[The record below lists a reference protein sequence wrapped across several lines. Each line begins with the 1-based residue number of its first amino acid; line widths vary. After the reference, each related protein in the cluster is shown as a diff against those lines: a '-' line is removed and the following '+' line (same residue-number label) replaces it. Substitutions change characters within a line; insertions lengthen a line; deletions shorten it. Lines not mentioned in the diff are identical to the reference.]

1 MDYSDG
7 NEAENAKT
15 PKKPA
20 RKKAGKYGKFVFVQ
34 IPFQHL
40 SKQFFFIGSLT
51 YHEYREIKIPCNIC
65 GRSVQRRGIAKHNAT
80 KHGLGELLYSC
91 DLCGS
96 KYFDKVSVQYY
107 VPIRETDILNI
118 LIRLDLDLILSF
130 TKNRKA

>member
-20 RKKAGKYGKFVFVQ
+20 RKKAGKYGKFVFVHSV
-34 IPFQHL
+34 PTF
-40 SKQFFFIGSLT
+40 KQTIFFIGSLT